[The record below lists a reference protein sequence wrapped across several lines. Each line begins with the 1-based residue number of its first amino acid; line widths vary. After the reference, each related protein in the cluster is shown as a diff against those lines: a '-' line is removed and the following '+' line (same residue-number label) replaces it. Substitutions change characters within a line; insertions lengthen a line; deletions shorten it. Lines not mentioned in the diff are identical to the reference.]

1 MTVST
6 LHAFDNI
13 R

>member
-6 LHAFDNI
+6 LC
-13 R
+13 